1 MEEVV
6 DEEDNV
12 EDVEEGEGKG
22 EGEGRRRWRKS
33 RIQLGT
39 FFPHTQP
46 GWECEKIITIIL
58 FLPSYR
64 FVE

>member
-46 GWECEKIITIIL
+46 G
-58 FLPSYR
+58 
-64 FVE
+64 